1 MKGLL
6 PGVANH
12 LYNHSQGGDGLVPLP
27 KKVSLFLFSFW
38 FALLLQ
44 VLASAALLS
53 CSSPNPFQLKISIE
67 QYIHMSLYFHRSSI
81 HSTHVHG
88 NNLILPFFQ
97 CRISHLLPRASWD
110 TITFFHALLCVA
122 ITEFLGQSATV

>member
-1 MKGLL
+1 MKGLP

-44 VLASAALLS
+44 VLAPAALLS
-53 CSSPNPFQLKISIE
+53 CSSPHPYTSQVL
-67 QYIHMSLYFHRSSI
+67 
-81 HSTHVHG
+81 
-88 NNLILPFFQ
+88 
-97 CRISHLLPRASWD
+97 
-110 TITFFHALLCVA
+110 
-122 ITEFLGQSATV
+122 